1 MRGWP
6 ASCTCRPDL
15 DRWQAHK
22 KRGGEAMNIVDPKW
36 IKAEHERQVAALV
49 VMLQAFELISKRQ
62 RAAAAK
68 ARATL
73 GDIEARDRARTHRYH

>member
-1 MRGWP
+1 
-6 ASCTCRPDL
+6 
-15 DRWQAHK
+15 
-22 KRGGEAMNIVDPKW
+22 MNIVDPKW

-49 VMLQAFELISKRQ
+49 VMLQAFDLISKGQ

>member
-1 MRGWP
+1 
-6 ASCTCRPDL
+6 L

-73 GDIEARDRARTHRYH
+73 GDIEARDRAPTHGYHIGGTQQFAAA

>member
-1 MRGWP
+1 VPTAWTLAAP
-6 ASCTCRPDL
+6 L
-15 DRWQAHK
+15 K
-22 KRGGEAMNIVDPKW
+22 KRGGEVMNIIDPKW

-49 VMLQAFELISKRQ
+49 VMLQAFELISKGQ

-73 GDIEARDRARTHRYH
+73 GDIEARDRAHTHRYH